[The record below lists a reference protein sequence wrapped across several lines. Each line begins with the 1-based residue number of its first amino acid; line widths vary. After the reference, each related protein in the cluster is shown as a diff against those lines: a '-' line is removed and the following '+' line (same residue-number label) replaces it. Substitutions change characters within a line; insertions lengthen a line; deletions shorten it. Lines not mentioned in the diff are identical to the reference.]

1 MPSKARAR
9 VDQKAGAK
17 RRSQKPEDQN
27 LAVQTPQLHPAA
39 ILQRAGME
47 PRSLTPGDVLQLQST
62 VGNRA
67 VGRLLQRARQRQV
80 LVERQEQTGA
90 IQRKTRDIHI
100 DKRLTWGYKGRLGAW
115 LAPLPPLIR
124 GYNSFPVE
132 DVNYDLHL
140 AQLHAIKDMAN
151 GIEKRVDS
159 AGYLLKSKS
168 LRGLGGPFR
177 RDAYLVIRN
186 LRKLAGYAKGGTYE
200 GTVDKEI
207 KKVEKQKKGGLEAR
221 V

>member
-1 MPSKARAR
+1 MPSKAQAH
-9 VDQKAGAK
+9 VGHKAGTK
-17 RRSQKPEDQN
+17 RRLSKPEDQN
-27 LAVQTPQLHPAA
+27 LAVPSQEVHPAA
-39 ILQRAGME
+39 ILQRVGME
-47 PRSLTPGDVLQLQST
+47 PRSLTPGDVLQLQRT

-67 VGRLLQRARQRQV
+67 VGRLLARARQRQV
-80 LVERQEQTGA
+80 LVERQEQGA

-151 GIEKRVDS
+151 RIELRLS
-159 AGYLLKSKS
+159 TNAYMLKSKS

-186 LRKLAGYAKGGTYE
+186 LRKLAGYAKGDSYE